1 MTKTEARF
9 GGMVESFLRYNDPH
23 EPWPM
28 ILVRFAAHVEAVYPA
43 VANSNNEADIAFRDF
58 LRGKLENLRVF

>member
-1 MTKTEARF
+1 MTKNEARF

-28 ILVRFAAHVEAVYPA
+28 ILVRFAAHRRPFILQWPIPTTRPT
-43 VANSNNEADIAFRDF
+43 SPS
-58 LRGKLENLRVF
+58 GTS